1 MGSPGYALVAGPRS
15 GGWITRLRGGYVLVV
30 LVVDIDAANPNCTLE
45 CVLDLLLSASHPTPR
60 RARTCRRRPLHNPLF
75 RNELGV
81 SQKHLENGVFQS
93 LVRKGATAHHL

>member
-1 MGSPGYALVAGPRS
+1 
-15 GGWITRLRGGYVLVV
+15 VLVV

-93 LVRKGATAHHL
+93 LVRKGATAHHLKLQTFELYSEHRASLKVGYNFRP